1 MTTEMKLSRMTTTV
15 MKTIVKSDSRVGF
28 FLRLLLRTSLPMAPC
43 GIGATGL
50 ASDHLLQTW
59 Q

>member
-1 MTTEMKLSRMTTTV
+1 MKLSRMTTTV